1 MPAKKHAIAAEN
13 IYIEVDESVSDD
25 TQDASYNDNKFTE
38 APQRMSSRVD
48 PELIKRFNN
57 PDYLEREEQKLKNEK
72 SKKVIHSKKS
82 TKVPQKLLGPSPE
95 KDLKRDYQYN
105 KDYKKLIKPG
115 MQKAES
121 ENPMPST
128 KQKKD
133 EMKNETSARKHR
145 KFYKDDQYVAKD
157 EIDNF
162 EEEKIEIVYEEVE
175 DDEEIEPK
183 CRTDVSL
190 DDFRVRRIIDKG
202 SFGEVFLTD

>member
-1 MPAKKHAIAAEN
+1 
-13 IYIEVDESVSDD
+13 
-25 TQDASYNDNKFTE
+25 
-38 APQRMSSRVD
+38 MSSRID
-48 PELIKRFNN
+48 PELIKRYNN

-72 SKKVIHSKKS
+72 SKKVILSKKSKKS

-95 KDLKRDYQYN
+95 KDLKRDYQYS
-105 KDYKKLIKPG
+105 KDVKKPEKPG
-115 MQKAES
+115 MQKATS
-121 ENPMPST
+121 EDPKPST

-133 EMKNETSARKHR
+133 EMKNESSVRKQR
-145 KFYKDDQYVAKD
+145 KFYKDDEYVQKD
-157 EIDNF
+157 EFEDF
-162 EEEKIEIVYEEVE
+162 EEEKIEIVYEEIE